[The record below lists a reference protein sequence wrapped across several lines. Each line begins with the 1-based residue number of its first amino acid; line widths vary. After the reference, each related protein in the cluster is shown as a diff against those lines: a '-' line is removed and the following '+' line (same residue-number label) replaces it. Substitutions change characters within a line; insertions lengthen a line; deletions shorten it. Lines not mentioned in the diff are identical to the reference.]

1 MWQTDRQT
9 DGQHHRVKPRIC
21 ERVFSNQ
28 QQGRYIDVLG
38 SRMNHRDRPDSTVKR
53 LFCLTLHD
61 ICEHIWMCFSR
72 DVVLTHMLLLYHVT
86 NRRSRKGSSSL
97 VWCLRA
103 VLFTRLLTDFQ
114 PFFYSCRLPSV
125 VLMMHTLAYT
135 LWFKKTRQ
143 LWRTITTIQ
152 FSRF

>member
-114 PFFYSCRLPSV
+114 PFFTVADCR
-125 VLMMHTLAYT
+125 VLCWWCTHSHIQWVTLSFVNTEVNEFYT
-135 LWFKKTRQ
+135 GP
-143 LWRTITTIQ
+143 
-152 FSRF
+152 